1 MGAFESLVR
10 GVANLSK
17 SQSDTEDRETQPN
30 RGQTR
35 RMSVVD
41 QKLQLARESA
51 GEGASGTTVLKQD
64 TDDGVNR
71 RATLASDFTATAT
84 DEGGV
89 GKPYDPELL
98 RDLSQNPIAQAYIDT
113 LSQDVASAEWGIYP
127 RDSQANVPPDLLAK
141 AERRFSN
148 LFPDLTTEAVYE
160 RVSRNLLTLGDAVL
174 VKHYSDD
181 EEDPADDAEGGRRV
195 AEAVPIDSS
204 TFYKTTDDNNFVDGY
219 VQVQGARSGQYE
231 ATPFQLN
238 EVCWFSWSGRPA
250 HIYGHSPVDKGQDTI
265 EVLEEIIDKEL
276 LDLVQGMPPGILS
289 RPAGDDSMAITD
301 ESDWSN
307 FKSDMRLNEGERHRL
322 AFTKFPVEYTPFS
335 SNYQEL
341 QLLDR
346 YRTKV
351 TELGGVMKVNP
362 SYAGFEFQNV
372 NRATDESQREAF
384 KQRGF
389 RVLLRILENG
399 LNAAIVPELVD
410 EITTDPEF
418 DDVEDTDL
426 ELRFERERTVGEKRE
441 RANMLREAV
450 EAGGVARD
458 RGLSV
463 SFRDGFVDIEEGE
476 IEETADEDGDGGLFM
491 SDSSSSDAEAVKADG
506 IRREEVEESYQIAG
520 SEFDENEADRPV
532 LLSYPHGGVAH
543 SHEAGKRA
551 WEAVFRDLLDRGA
564 TAVLDVKGTSNGRGV
579 AAYPDSIPADHDPR
593 IAVFGLSE
601 EAVQSIVDLHKDV
614 RLRARR
620 VDGQDL
626 YGGGSPK

>member
-1 MGAFESLVR
+1 MGAFDSLVR
-10 GVANLSK
+10 GVAGGLSK
-17 SQSDTEDRETQPN
+17 SKSDTEDRETQPD

-35 RMSVVD
+35 RMSVVE

-51 GEGASGTTVLKQD
+51 GEGASGTAVLKQD

-71 RATLASDFTATAT
+71 RANLATDFTATAT

-98 RDLSQNPIAQAYIDT
+98 RDLSKNPIAQAYIDT
-113 LSQDVASAEWGIYP
+113 LAQDVASAEWGIYP
-127 RDSQANVPPDLLAK
+127 RDSQAEVPDALLAK
-141 AERRFSN
+141 AERRFAN
-148 LFPDLTTEAVYE
+148 LFPDLTTESVYE
-160 RVSRNLLTLGDAVL
+160 RLSRNVLTLGDAVL
-174 VKHYSDD
+174 VKHYTDD
-181 EEDPADDAEGGRRV
+181 EDPSEEGSRRV

-204 TFYKTTDDNNFVDGY
+204 TFYKTTDDNNFTDGY
-219 VQVQGARSGQYE
+219 VQVQGSRSGQYE
-231 ATPFQLN
+231 ATAFDLD

-289 RPAGDDSMAITD
+289 RPGGEDGMAITD

-399 LNAAIVPELVD
+399 LNAGIVPELVE

-418 DDVEDTDL
+418 DEVEDTDL

-463 SFRDGFVDIEEGE
+463 SFRDGFVDISEGE
-476 IEETADEDGDGGLFM
+476 IEETADDGGDGGLFM
-491 SDSSSSDAEAVKADG
+491 SEEESDAVGAVKADG
-506 IRREEVEESYQIAG
+506 ITTEEVAESYRIAG
-520 SEFDENEADRPV
+520 SEFDADEAESPV
-532 LLSYPHGGVAH
+532 LLSYPMGGVAH
-543 SHEAGKRA
+543 SHEAGSRA

-564 TAVLDVKGTSNGRGV
+564 TAVLDLKGTTNGRGV

-620 VDGQDL
+620 VDGRDL
-626 YGGGSPK
+626 YGGGPPK